1 LGVNIDTAFLCLAHN
16 IIGIRFFQIEPEPR
30 AGRRAETRTTSE
42 LTSVGS
48 FVIIS
53 IRLEDDV
60 GTKRHAK
67 KRLRQSL
74 RRRERNRAVRSA
86 TRTVVKRAVVVAE
99 AGSPEE
105 AAEAYKRAQRAIDVA
120 ARKGVIH
127 KRAAARKKSRLARRV
142 QKAAAKE

>member
-1 LGVNIDTAFLCLAHN
+1 MCS
-16 IIGIRFFQIEPEPR
+16 FFSNLTVTWAAPGGREAEATSR
-30 AGRRAETRTTSE
+30 LTLGRR
-42 LTSVGS
+42 
-48 FVIIS
+48 FVIIPL
-53 IRLEDDV
+53 RLEDDL

-74 RRRERNRAVRSA
+74 RRRERNRAARSA

-142 QKAAAKE
+142 RKAAAKE

>member
-1 LGVNIDTAFLCLAHN
+1 M
-16 IIGIRFFQIEPEPR
+16 
-30 AGRRAETRTTSE
+30 
-42 LTSVGS
+42 
-48 FVIIS
+48 
-53 IRLEDDV
+53 

-142 QKAAAKE
+142 REAAAKE